1 MTEEKQEYNAV
12 LSPDGVG
19 DNPDNHPPRTSRT
32 WAMQTRAALI
42 ENQKSIRDQI
52 KALQEQIRAVGRQI
66 AALEKEYKIGEE

>member
-1 MTEEKQEYNAV
+1 MSEVKQEYNVV

-19 DNPDNHPPRTSRT
+19 DNPDNHPPITSRT

-42 ENQKSIRDQI
+42 QTR
-52 KALQEQIRAVGRQI
+52 KALQEQIRAVGMQI